1 MKQAQKKNALAFLD
15 AQVGKSFNLL
25 GYVSFLSPC
34 KISGNLYGFERKFY
48 CSQLVM
54 GALNASG
61 VFGKGVAMH
70 EDVHP
75 HAVFDQLSQITT
87 VSAHPVKMRGKLKFI
102 L

>member
-1 MKQAQKKNALAFLD
+1 MTVLQKKSAVAFLD

-25 GYVSFLSPC
+25 GYCSFLTPC
-34 KISGNLYGFERKFY
+34 KISGNLPGFERKFY

-75 HAVFDQLSQITT
+75 HVVFDQLTQITT
-87 VSAHPVKMRGKLKFI
+87 ASAHPIKQRGKLKFI